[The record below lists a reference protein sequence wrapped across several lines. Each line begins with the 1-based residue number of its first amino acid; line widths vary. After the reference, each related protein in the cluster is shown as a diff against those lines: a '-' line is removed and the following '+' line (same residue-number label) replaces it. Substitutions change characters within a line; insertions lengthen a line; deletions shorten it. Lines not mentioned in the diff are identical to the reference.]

1 MCKTVEFRETQ
12 ELIRLDY
19 RIVSHTDQL
28 LLEKQHFTEPNLS
41 RLLKLLNYLKTYGLT
56 VKPGRRR
63 RDA

>member
-19 RIVSHTDQL
+19 HIVSHIDQL
-28 LLEKQHFTEPNLS
+28 LLEKQHFTEPNLH
-41 RLLKLLNYLKTYGLT
+41 RLLKLLNYLKPHGLT